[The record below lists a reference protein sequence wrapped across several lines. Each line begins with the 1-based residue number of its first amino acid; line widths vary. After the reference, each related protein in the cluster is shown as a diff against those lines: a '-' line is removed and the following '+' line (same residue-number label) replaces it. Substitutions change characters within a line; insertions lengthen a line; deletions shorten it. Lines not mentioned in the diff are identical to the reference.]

1 MIRLK
6 NVQPLPKEA
15 LEEIGFYWHTDIDNS
30 DYVADSMVEI
40 TEAEAEAY
48 YTAANEIYDMFV
60 EAGEHVI
67 KNNLFHE
74 IGIPF
79 NLVEPIKLSWESDV
93 HWHLY
98 GRFDFAGGIDGE
110 PIKLLEFNADTPTSV
125 FETGVVQWALARHN
139 GMDTGLQ
146 FNNLYE
152 ALKANFKR
160 VVTLE
165 GDIEEFERVYDGWR
179 MLFSA
184 VRGNK
189 EEENT
194 VKFLQQVAHE
204 AGWTTGFT
212 YMDEV
217 GFDAEHGVFDEE
229 GEKYEFWFK
238 LYPWEDIAISEGGLL
253 EQLTNMIKNQ
263 TSIFLNP
270 PYVAMFHSKGMLKIL
285 KELFPNSPYLLDAS
299 FEPLVGKSY
308 VEKKCFSREGEN
320 VKIFA
325 SDGATIAENGGIYG
339 NSKNVYQEFVQLPTD
354 SSGAHYQAGVF
365 FAYEGAGLGFR
376 KGGKILD
383 NMSKFVGHVISQ

>member
-1 MIRLK
+1 MINLRS
-6 NVQPLPKEA
+6 VTPLPKEA
-15 LEEIGFYWHTDIDNS
+15 LEEMGMYWHTDIDNS
-30 DYVADSMVEI
+30 DYIADSMVEI
-40 TEAEAEAY
+40 TEAEAESY
-48 YTAANEIYDMFV
+48 YEAANAIYDMFV
-60 EAGEHVI
+60 EAGQYVI
-67 KNNLFHE
+67 DNNLFHE

-98 GRFDFAGGIDGE
+98 GRFDFAGGVNGQ
-110 PIKLLEFNADTPTSV
+110 PIKLLEFNADTPTAV
-125 FETGVVQWALARHN
+125 FETAVVQWALARHN
-139 GMDTGLQ
+139 GFNEASQ
-146 FNNLYE
+146 FNNLFE
-152 ALKANFKR
+152 ALKSNFKR

-165 GDIEEFERVYDGWR
+165 GDPEEFEKVYSGWR
-179 MLFSA
+179 ILFSA

-194 VKFLQQVAHE
+194 VKFLQQTAHE

-217 GFDAEHGVFDEE
+217 GFDANHGVFDEE

-238 LYPWEDIAISEGGLL
+238 LYPWEDIAINESGLL
-253 EQLTNMIKNQ
+253 EQLVAMIKNQ

-270 PYVAMFHSKGMLKIL
+270 PYAAMFHSKGMLPIL
-285 KELFPNSPYLLDAS
+285 KKLFPNSPYLLDAS
-299 FEPLVGKSY
+299 FEPLAGKAF

-320 VKIFA
+320 VKIVGV
-325 SDGATIAENGGIYG
+325 DGSVIAENGGIYG
-339 NSKNVYQEFVQLPTD
+339 NSKSVFQEFVELPKD
-354 SSGAHYQAGVF
+354 ASQAHYQAGVF

-383 NMSKFVGHVISQ
+383 NMSKFVGHIIK

>member
-1 MIRLK
+1 MINLR

-15 LEEIGFYWHTDIDNS
+15 LEEIGFYWHTDIDNT
-30 DYVADSMVEI
+30 DYIADSMVEI
-40 TEAEAEAY
+40 SEAEAEAY

-60 EAGEHVI
+60 EAGEYVI
-67 KNNLFHE
+67 KNNLFYE

-79 NLVEPIKLSWESDV
+79 NLIEPIKLSWEADV

-98 GRFDFAGGIDGE
+98 GRFDFAGGIDGQ
-110 PIKLLEFNADTPTSV
+110 PIKLLEFNADTPTAV
-125 FETGVVQWALARHN
+125 FETAVIQWALARHN
-139 GMDTGLQ
+139 GFDEASQ

-152 ALKANFKR
+152 ALKDNFKR

-165 GDIEEFERVYDGWR
+165 KDVEEFERIYDNWR

-184 VRGNK
+184 VRGSK

-217 GFDAEHGVFDEE
+217 GFDQNHGVFDED

-238 LYPWEDIAISEGGLL
+238 LYPWEDIAINEGGLL

-270 PYVAMFHSKGMLKIL
+270 PYAAMFHSKGMLKIL

-299 FEPLVGKSY
+299 FEPLQGKSY

-320 VKIFA
+320 VKIVDVNQ
-325 SDGATIAENGGIYG
+325 SVIAENGGIYG
-339 NSKNVYQEFVQLPTD
+339 NSKSVFQEFVELPKD
-354 SSGAHYQAGVF
+354 SSGAFYQAGVF

-383 NMSKFVGHVISQ
+383 NMSKFVGHIIK

>member
-1 MIRLK
+1 MINLRK
-6 NVQPLPKEA
+6 VTPLPKEA
-15 LEEIGFYWHTDIDNS
+15 LEEIGFYWHTDLDNT
-30 DYVADSMVEI
+30 DYIADSMIEVS
-40 TEAEAEAY
+40 EAEAEAY
-48 YTAANEIYDMFV
+48 YNAANEIYDMYV
-60 EAGEHVI
+60 EAGEYVI

-79 NLVEPIKLSWESDV
+79 NLGEIIKMSWESDV

-98 GRFDFAGGIDGE
+98 GRFDFAGGVDGK
-110 PIKLLEFNADTPTSV
+110 PIKLLEFNADTPTAV
-125 FETGVVQWALARHN
+125 FETAIIQWALARHN
-139 GMDTGLQ
+139 NLDESMQ

-165 GDIEEFERVYDGWR
+165 EDPERFGEIYDGWR
-179 MLFSA
+179 MLFSS
-184 VRGNK
+184 VRGTK

-217 GFDAEHGVFDEE
+217 GFDRDYGVFDEDKE
-229 GEKYEFWFK
+229 PYEFWFK
-238 LYPWEDIAISEGGLL
+238 LYPWEDIAIGESALL
-253 EQLTNMIKNQ
+253 DDLTAMVRNQ
-263 TSIFLNP
+263 KSIFLNP
-270 PYVAMFHSKGMLKIL
+270 PYAAMFHSKGMLKIL
-285 KELFPNSPYLLDAS
+285 KELFPDSPYLLDAS
-299 FEPLVGKSY
+299 FAPLQNKSF

-325 SDGATIAENGGIYG
+325 TDGSVIAENDGGYE
-339 NSKNVYQEFVQLPTD
+339 NSKSVFQEYVELPTD
-354 SSGAHYQAGVF
+354 SSGASYQAGVF

-376 KGGKILD
+376 KGGKILN
-383 NMSKFVGHVISQ
+383 NMSKFVGHILV